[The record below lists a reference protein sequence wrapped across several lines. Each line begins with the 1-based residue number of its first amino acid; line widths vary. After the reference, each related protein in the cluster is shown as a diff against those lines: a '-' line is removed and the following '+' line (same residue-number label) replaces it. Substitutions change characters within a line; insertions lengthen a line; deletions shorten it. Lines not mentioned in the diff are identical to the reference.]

1 VKLLL
6 LLLLLPPRLDF
17 WPNLVFNEVQ
27 RQPQSKLSP
36 AFFLSQHSSRLAA
49 PSTCSFHHSAPRFE
63 EKKEEEAVVE
73 SSNSGINPLFAIPI
87 GVAAAVPILQFQWF
101 IPNEET
107 LLASTF
113 LGFCVVA
120 YTQGGQLIANS
131 LKEES
136 DAMLKAQNEA
146 EDKVISKLEET
157 VEYMKLTENIVSDY
171 KDVYDLTEAS
181 YAKLNEAGK
190 IKPQHD
196 LKAQV
201 EKMLNMIAVE
211 EQSSYEK
218 AKAAMMSEATKAVM
232 KEFTTNE
239 ELKKAALSNA
249 MAKLTGK
256 GASSADPVQTAF
268 VNFFKEKSKAAKAKD
283 DGSEEKAARAAMVA
297 KMNAIASAEDMYFR
311 FDEATG
317 KPKMAA

>member
-1 VKLLL
+1 MFRVAATTLAK
-6 LLLLLPPRLDF
+6 RG
-17 WPNLVFNEVQ
+17 
-27 RQPQSKLSP
+27 LSR
-36 AFFLSQHSSRLAA
+36 SSTGSRLAV
-49 PSTCSFHHSAPRFE
+49 PSVCNFHHSAPRFE
-63 EKKEEEAVVE
+63 EKKEEAAVADD
-73 SSNSGINPLFAIPI
+73 SGSGISPLFAIPV
-87 GVAAAVPILQFQWF
+87 GVAAAVPILQFQWYM
-101 IPNEET
+101 PNEET

-131 LKEES
+131 FKEES

-146 EDKVISKLEET
+146 EDEVISKLEET

-196 LKAQV
+196 LKAQM

-218 AKAAMMSEATKAVM
+218 AKLAMMSEATAAVM
-232 KEFTTNE
+232 KEFTTNDE
-239 ELKKAALSNA
+239 MKKAALDSA

-256 GASSADPVQTAF
+256 GGKAASDPVQAAF
-268 VNFFKEKSKAAKAKD
+268 VKFFADKAKAAKAAD
-283 DGSEEKAARAAMVA
+283 DGSEEKAARAAMLA
-297 KMNAIASAEDMYFR
+297 KMNAIAENEKMYFR

-317 KPKMAA
+317 KPKMVV